1 MPVYMIVDIQII
13 DSRRYAQYVDQV
25 GKIVVQHGGRYLVRG
40 GKVTPLSG
48 DWRPE
53 RVIVIAFD
61 SMARLRA
68 CFASPEYRALAP
80 LREQSTTSRS
90 IVVDGYGTPDAT
102 VHV

>member
-1 MPVYMIVDIQII
+1 MIVDIKITDPQL
-13 DSRRYAQYVDQV
+13 YAQYVDQV
-25 GKIVVQHGGRYLVRG
+25 AKIVVQHGGRYLVRG

-48 DWRPE
+48 RWCPE

-61 SMARLRA
+61 SIAQLRT

-90 IVVDGYGTPDAT
+90 IVVEGYGTPDAPF
-102 VHV
+102 HV